1 MVEALEQV
9 DARPAGTSPDEMRQL
24 NQNGKDFKLYSP
36 SLGYSIRRSRIVN
49 GGLEASS
56 KTDERL
62 DNERINEYVRRLQGS
77 LYDDLQLAGLEVG
90 DENTKFDGIVLRHH
104 VNWVRLKPWFFSNE
118 LPVDKIEIWTQL
130 LFQDKSVSS
139 KKTFEGAKPA
149 NQRLSGTKWYTFYW
163 FDRIG

>member
-1 MVEALEQV
+1 
-9 DARPAGTSPDEMRQL
+9 
-24 NQNGKDFKLYSP
+24 
-36 SLGYSIRRSRIVN
+36 
-49 GGLEASS
+49 
-56 KTDERL
+56 L

-90 DENTKFDGIVLRHH
+90 DENTKFDGIALRHH